1 MRYLL
6 TFILFVINMS
16 YTFAKVDTIAINKLY
31 AEAQNNA
38 YNHPY
43 KALEQADYLIKNSK
57 KQDIEIA
64 AYFIKIKAY
73 STLRHHEEL
82 LDQLKK
88 TFHKVETLN
97 DSSLKIELINKI
109 AGAYQGLKLYDLS
122 IHNLNETL
130 KIIEKEKDPDIR
142 LKNLC
147 YNQVVRGLIYKDLS
161 RCDIA
166 KEYFLQAAKGYAKI
180 KDLYVANANRSV
192 IYYNL
197 GYCYLGE
204 TKLDEAKEVFK
215 QSLAYAELSGTNLL
229 KAYSLKGLA
238 SYHFEE
244 KKYEQSITY
253 LKEAVVLSKDIDDL
267 TLQRSI
273 ETLFYYNYIATNDW
287 KAYESSYAN
296 ATKLS
301 RTVLIDENESIY
313 ASIKANEEELAERK
327 DHLTLKTLFITGIL
341 TAIFIVLSLL
351 FFKNNKKLTLKGK
364 ELHAQFI
371 KSLQ

>member
-1 MRYLL
+1 M
-6 TFILFVINMS
+6 
-16 YTFAKVDTIAINKLY
+16 
-31 AEAQNNA
+31 
-38 YNHPY
+38 
-43 KALEQADYLIKNSK
+43 
-57 KQDIEIA
+57 
-64 AYFIKIKAY
+64 
-73 STLRHHEEL
+73 
-82 LDQLKK
+82 
-88 TFHKVETLN
+88 
-97 DSSLKIELINKI
+97 
-109 AGAYQGLKLYDLS
+109 
-122 IHNLNETL
+122 
-130 KIIEKEKDPDIR
+130 
-142 LKNLC
+142 
-147 YNQVVRGLIYKDLS
+147 
-161 RCDIA
+161 
-166 KEYFLQAAKGYAKI
+166 
-180 KDLYVANANRSV
+180 
-192 IYYNL
+192 
-197 GYCYLGE
+197 GE

-273 ETLFYYNYIATNDW
+273 ETLFYFNYIAVNDW
-287 KAYESSYAN
+287 KAYELSYAN
-296 ATKLS
+296 AAKLS

-327 DHLTLKTLFITGIL
+327 DNLTLKTLFITGIL